1 MLAHASA
8 ARPAHTADTDP
19 SIDDLDRAITTLA
32 AQLNAITHDFLI
44 LVRRFDER
52 AGWLSWGFENCAD
65 WLHWRCDLSL
75 SAAREKVRVAHALK
89 VLPAIAMAFARGELS
104 YSKVRALTRTAGR
117 ENEDAL
123 LEFALHTTA
132 ARVEERC
139 RELRCG
145 TAASTDEAVRACARR
160 SLSLR
165 RDPERGTITIT
176 VELPLETGELVD
188 KALDQ
193 AVEATASSTPEL
205 AEESWAAQRA
215 DALVALATSYLGGSG
230 EGEAAT
236 GTSDHYQ
243 VVVHVD
249 ESALRGGAGRA
260 GLPIESLRRIGCDAS
275 RLVLVEGEHG
285 EPLSIGRKSRVVPQA
300 IKRALWARDLGC
312 RFPGCG
318 RKRFVDAH
326 HIEHWSAGGETSL
339 ANLMLLCGK
348 HHTLVHEGGFRIEKD
363 YRDRWFFRRPDG
375 RAVPACGYRV
385 ADMRDEDVGAEDD
398 YFDAQGSAHHSAHPS
413 AEGSRVA
420 EPSAE
425 VYRVTRSFPPV
436 LVRIDP
442 ASVSL
447 RVRPGPHGRHAASVY
462 DGFADIQVRNQT
474 RRKIMLVKKLGQRG
488 KEQDVGYAHKPAERI
503 YRT

>member
-1 MLAHASA
+1 MLVPASVA
-8 ARPAHTADTDP
+8 PPAVEADTDS
-19 SIDDLDRAITTLA
+19 SIDDLDRAIVTLA
-32 AQLNAITHDFLI
+32 ERLNAVTHDFLV

-52 AGWLSWGFENCAD
+52 AGWLGWGFESCAD

-89 VLPAIAMAFARGELS
+89 VLPTIAMAFAEGRLS
-104 YSKVRALTRTAGR
+104 YSKVRALTRVARR

-123 LEFALHTTA
+123 LGFALATTA

-145 TAASTDEAVRACARR
+145 TVDSTDEALRAHARR
-160 SLSLR
+160 TLSLR

-193 AVEATASSTPEL
+193 AVEAAASSTPEL

-215 DALVALATSYLGGSG
+215 DALVALAQTYLGGNG
-230 EGEAAT
+230 EGETAS

-249 ESALRGGAGRA
+249 EAALRGGAGRA
-260 GLPIESLRRIGCDAS
+260 GLPIESLKRIGCDAS
-275 RLVLVEGEHG
+275 RLVLVEDEHG
-285 EPLSIGRKSRVVPQA
+285 EPLSVGRKTRVVPQA
-300 IKRALWARDLGC
+300 IKRALWARDGGC

-326 HIEHWSAGGETSL
+326 HIEHWSTGGETSL
-339 ANLMLLCGK
+339 ANLVLLCSK

-363 YRDRWFFRRPDG
+363 YRHRGDRWFFRRPDG
-375 RAVPACGYRV
+375 RAVPACGYRT
-385 ADMRDEDVGAEDD
+385 ADMRDDSVAVEDE
-398 YFDAQGSAHHSAHPS
+398 YFAAHQSVHTS
-413 AEGSRVA
+413 AEASTVA

-425 VYRVTRSFPPV
+425 VYRVKRARRPSAEV
-436 LVRIDP
+436 LPFTFSSASSVRAP
-442 ASVSL
+442 TAPQRPSGASPRCQPISCQGN
-447 RVRPGPHGRHAASVY
+447 RQRRGSSK
-462 DGFADIQVRNQT
+462 RNRT
-474 RRKIMLVKKLGQRG
+474 ANQR
-488 KEQDVGYAHKPAERI
+488 
-503 YRT
+503 